1 MTSIVSAGT
10 AEFWGP
16 LWGGSADDW
25 AETEAKQLPTYE
37 EAIRRVGIT
46 AGDRV
51 LDIGCGSG
59 VFLRAAAD
67 LGARVAGLDASGALL
82 EVARSRVPEA
92 DLRVGEMQALPYD
105 DDEFDVVTGF
115 NSFFFAA
122 DMVAALR
129 EAARVARP
137 GGAVVIQVFGRP
149 ERSSLDAMKEALQAL
164 LPEAPRPSSLWE
176 EGVLERAASEAG
188 LAPERAFDALVG
200 VRVRGRGVARD
211 GNALGRQ
218 QRRSICGGRRG
229 RRPTGDP
236 DRARAVAHAG
246 RGLSP
251 RERVALPDRPRLNR
265 AGVWGAHASGLP
277 RRR

>member
-188 LAPERAFDALVG
+188 LAPERAFVVSWAYEYADEESLATGMLSAGSSVAASAAVGEDVVRRAILTALEPW
-200 VRVRGRGVARD
+200 RTSA
-211 GNALGRQ
+211 
-218 QRRSICGGRRG
+218 GGYRLENEWHFLI
-229 RRPTGDP
+229 
-236 DRARAVAHAG
+236 ARA
-246 RGLSP
+246 
-251 RERVALPDRPRLNR
+251 
-265 AGVWGAHASGLP
+265 
-277 RRR
+277 